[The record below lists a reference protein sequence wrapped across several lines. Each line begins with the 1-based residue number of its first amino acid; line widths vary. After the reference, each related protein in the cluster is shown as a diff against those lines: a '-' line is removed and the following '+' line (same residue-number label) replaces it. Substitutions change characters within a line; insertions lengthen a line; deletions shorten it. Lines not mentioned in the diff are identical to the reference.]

1 MKNLLFFLRIYHPES
16 IISKKIPNGVCLI
29 KKVGPQKEKPTF
41 IL

>member
-1 MKNLLFFLRIYHPES
+1 MKNLLFFLIIHNPES
-16 IISKKIPNGVCLI
+16 IISKKIPNGISLI

>member
-16 IISKKIPNGVCLI
+16 IISKKIPNGGSLI